1 VRERPRW
8 PEAAVRARKRWG
20 RSEVGDEGADEGVSR
35 VFERAWSAARLRGK
49 RRREVGVVSGHGGCH
64 AAWGLAP
71 TVSRTAVT
79 WARRACAVR
88 RCSDRGTLG
97 ADGRA
102 PVAVREGRERRG
114 ARACLGRPEKKT
126 GWPSPDEQ
134 FGFGFI

>member
-1 VRERPRW
+1 MGGATRRGAWPRPT
-8 PEAAVRARKRWG
+8 
-20 RSEVGDEGADEGVSR
+20 
-35 VFERAWSAARLRGK
+35 
-49 RRREVGVVSGHGGCH
+49 GG
-64 AAWGLAP
+64 AP
-71 TVSRTAVT
+71 TVSRTAMT

-102 PVAVREGRERRG
+102 LVAVRGGRERKG
-114 ARACLGRPEKKT
+114 ARAPLGRPEKKT